1 MQPANKLSLFSHFA
15 DLEDPRID
23 RTKKHL
29 LLDII
34 ALAICAVIGGAEGWE
49 EIEDFGKDKHDWL
62 RKFLRLPNGIP
73 SHDTISRVFRRL
85 KPEAFQDCFLSWVQT
100 LHQELGWK
108 HVAIDGKT
116 VRRSFD
122 RVTAKNALHLV
133 SAWSVEN
140 HLTLG
145 QQAVDGKSN
154 EITAIPELLRLLE
167 LEGAIVTIDA
177 MGCQKNIAQDIVDG
191 GGNYVLAVKG
201 NQPTLHTALQDHFLE
216 LHETE
221 FADAEVRRW
230 VTRETAHGREVE
242 RHYYITPVPESLR
255 GQSEWANLRSV
266 GQVITFTE
274 ENGKSSDDVRY
285 YINSIPPRVKLF
297 ASATR
302 GHWGIEN
309 SLHWVLDVTFDEDRS
324 RIRKDHGGENFSLLR
339 RIALSLIKQDTT
351 KQSVR
356 RKRKRAGWNN
366 QNLLNILTTKT

>member
-177 MGCQKNIAQDIVDG
+177 MGCQTEIAAKIIDADAD
-191 GGNYVLAVKG
+191 YCLAAKG
-201 NQPTLHTALQDHFLE
+201 NQPTLHKGLIAFFDDHLE
-216 LHETE
+216 DD
-221 FADAEVRRW
+221 FARHPVRRDSQDRRGSTDM
-230 VTRETAHGREVE
+230 VQCCGNFDGR
-242 RHYYITPVPESLR
+242 RTQHL
-255 GQSEWANLRSV
+255 Q
-266 GQVITFTE
+266 
-274 ENGKSSDDVRY
+274 
-285 YINSIPPRVKLF
+285 
-297 ASATR
+297 
-302 GHWGIEN
+302 
-309 SLHWVLDVTFDEDRS
+309 
-324 RIRKDHGGENFSLLR
+324 
-339 RIALSLIKQDTT
+339 
-351 KQSVR
+351 
-356 RKRKRAGWNN
+356 
-366 QNLLNILTTKT
+366 

>member
-85 KPEAFQDCFLSWVQT
+85 KPEAFQECFLSWVQT